1 MHAHRCKTKIE
12 RNKRSKKIETSGRN
26 VFFELNFPILDA
38 RSFSLNAKTLIR
50 RLGERLTTGPL
61 NPAED

>member
-1 MHAHRCKTKIE
+1 ME
-12 RNKRSKKIETSGRN
+12 KKIETSGRN